1 MMHKQAFL
9 WIDKL
14 TAKIFKPKNWVE
26 FQRCG
31 LTAQGLAQQ
40 SVLKKSFEPKAI
52 KRI

>member
-1 MMHKQAFL
+1 MMHKQAFV

-14 TAKIFKPKNWVE
+14 TAKIFKPKNWGE

-31 LTAQGLAQQ
+31 LTAHGLEQQ

>member
-1 MMHKQAFL
+1 MMHKKAFP

-40 SVLKKSFEPKAI
+40 SKFEKQL
-52 KRI
+52 

>member
-1 MMHKQAFL
+1 MIHKKAFV

-40 SVLKKSFEPKAI
+40 SVLKKSLEPKAI
-52 KRI
+52 Q